1 YYQPPALQ
9 ETSAPGGIGW
19 QALLSQKP
27 GFLSSE
33 SLNDQNLI
41 YGYLVKTAAI
51 IDQYDSQWGN
61 TRTKINNGQQTL
73 AGTLGEIVNRIV
85 ANVSNYDRTSTAFPF
100 LRNFDVA
107 QGHSWADGAANG
119 LLGTNME
126 SSSEAINY
134 DSALIQWG
142 EATGNRS
149 LRDLGVYL
157 YTTEVASVNL

>member
-1 YYQPPALQ
+1 PPALQ
-9 ETSAPGGIGW
+9 EAKAPGGIGW
-19 QALLSQKP
+19 QALLTEKP

-41 YGYLVKTAAI
+41 HGYLVKTAAI
-51 IDQYDSQWGN
+51 ISLYDSQWGD
-61 TRTKINNGQQTL
+61 TRTKVKLGDKVQTF
-73 AGTLGEIVNRIV
+73 AGKYGEIINQII
-85 ANVSNYDRTSTAFPF
+85 ANATGYDRNSVEFPF

-107 QGHSWADGAANG
+107 QGHSWVDGAANG

-142 EATGNRS
+142 EVTGNR
-149 LRDLGVYL
+149 YL
-157 YTTEVASVNL
+157 